1 MKLKEVK
8 AGAPIFRGR
17 WPAVWWLF
25 WAGEFFGEPSL
36 FNKIEWWELMLVGF
50 AAVFLVLGLI
60 NLDRYGRNAWF
71 AWAPDDVEWGGLR
84 RGDVNLKG
92 VSWSRKS

>member
-1 MKLKEVK
+1 MKRREVL

-17 WPAVWWLF
+17 WAAIWWLF

-50 AAVFLVLGLI
+50 ACVFLILGLI
-60 NLDRYGRNAWF
+60 SLDQYGRNAWF
-71 AWAPDDVEWGGLR
+71 AWAPDDAEWSGLR
-84 RGDVNLKG
+84 RTDVNRRRVTCSKT
-92 VSWSRKS
+92 S